1 MAEIAAFLPKWQA
14 LQILCQTM
22 CQYDS
27 EEVFT
32 NRFFLIFFLLTYRY
46 LWYNQSITRGEMKM
60 RKFGTV
66 QIGFGFE
73 CEKNNGKTY
82 AGEIVK
88 VAAYAR
94 GTLVTIRFA
103 DSLENDGRI
112 YSIGEMPVIH
122 KSIYLEDCKVWF
134 TEAPSLV

>member
-1 MAEIAAFLPKWQA
+1 MAGGARFLPKWQPQ
-14 LQILCQTM
+14 QISCQIA

-27 EEVFT
+27 DEVFI
-32 NRFFLIFFLLTYRY
+32 NGFFPIFFSCNRRY
-46 LWYNQSITRGEMKM
+46 LMYNQSITRGEMKM
-60 RKFGTV
+60 MKFGSV
-66 QIGFGFE
+66 QVGFGFE

-103 DSLENDGRI
+103 DSLENDRM
-112 YSIGEMPVIH
+112 YSVGEMPVIH

>member
-1 MAEIAAFLPKWQA
+1 M
-14 LQILCQTM
+14 T
-22 CQYDS
+22 
-27 EEVFT
+27 
-32 NRFFLIFFLLTYRY
+32 
-46 LWYNQSITRGEMKM
+46 
-60 RKFGTV
+60 KFGSV
-66 QIGFGFE
+66 KVGYGFE
-73 CEKNNGKTY
+73 CEKNNGKKY

>member
-1 MAEIAAFLPKWQA
+1 M
-14 LQILCQTM
+14 T
-22 CQYDS
+22 
-27 EEVFT
+27 
-32 NRFFLIFFLLTYRY
+32 
-46 LWYNQSITRGEMKM
+46 
-60 RKFGTV
+60 KFGSV
-66 QIGFGFE
+66 QVGFGFE
-73 CEKNNGKTY
+73 CEKNNGKQY

-112 YSIGEMPVIH
+112 YSVGEMPVIH

>member
-1 MAEIAAFLPKWQA
+1 M
-14 LQILCQTM
+14 
-22 CQYDS
+22 S
-27 EEVFT
+27 
-32 NRFFLIFFLLTYRY
+32 
-46 LWYNQSITRGEMKM
+46 
-60 RKFGTV
+60 KFGTV
-66 QIGFGFE
+66 KVGYDFE